1 MILESSIQSKIIKWL
16 KSDGYFVTKLMGT
29 STNGIPDVLA
39 IKNGK
44 TIFVEVK
51 RPGRKAEPLQEYRMK
66 ELNMKGALA
75 FVAHSVE
82 ETKIKIYKTRTSN
95 GVQPP

>member
-1 MILESSIQSKIIKWL
+1 MILESTIQAKIIKWL

-39 IKNGK
+39 IKDGR
-44 TIFVEVK
+44 TLFVEVK
-51 RPGRKAEPLQEYRMK
+51 RPGREADPLQEYRIK
-66 ELNMKGALA
+66 ELNDYGVLA

-82 ETKIKIYKTRTSN
+82 EVKIRLCI
-95 GVQPP
+95 

>member
-51 RPGRKAEPLQEYRMK
+51 RPGRKAEPLQDYRMK

-82 ETKIKIYKTRTSN
+82 ETKLKINKTITSN